1 MVAATLSQQYPLQI
15 CSRLSCAVYCL
26 DSCVAGCALL
36 QVVETYSEELGLGKS
51 DSKHSHTI
59 MSAHG
64 PKKLA
69 AVVAAVRTVQFMDR
83 CEHGSCN
90 LLCCL
95 PV

>member
-1 MVAATLSQQYPLQI
+1 VQHRR
-15 CSRLSCAVYCL
+15 RLSCALYCN
-26 DSCVAGCALL
+26 DGCVICCTMC
-36 QVVETYSEELGLGKS
+36 QVVETYSEELGLGRS

-83 CEHGSCN
+83 CEHGRCSF
-90 LLCCL
+90 LCHPL
-95 PV
+95 S